1 MLTRTITL
9 TGDLS
14 FGEPFGSLD
23 TNAYHPWVSNIFGS
37 IKNLTFGVNVNRY
50 PFVAPLLQR
59 LVPAE
64 VKTKWA
70 EHRDLS
76 TRSLRKRLDTET
88 DRPDFVDKMLHARGT
103 KGGVRLST
111 STIPPILPRNIY
123 FSYTYIPIGNV
134 L

>member
-1 MLTRTITL
+1 MQLLIFATPP
-9 TGDLS
+9 GDLS

-37 IKNLTFGVNVNRY
+37 IKNIAFGVNANRY
-50 PFVAPLLQR
+50 PFASSLLQR

-76 TRSLRKRLDTET
+76 MRSLRKRLDAET

-103 KGGVRLST
+103 KGGVCPLLLFFFFFISFFF
-111 STIPPILPRNIY
+111 
-123 FSYTYIPIGNV
+123 FSLV
-134 L
+134 LKC